1 MATTD
6 LPLIGIT
13 TYGRN
18 EEGEYT
24 LPAEYIEAVRRAGGV
39 PLLIPPGEPNM
50 AQVLAV
56 LDGLILSGGGDL
68 DPAHYASAGHPT
80 IYMVD
85 AERDSFELALARRA
99 AEEPL
104 PTLCICRGL
113 QVLNV
118 ALGGSLVEH
127 LPDEVDGSIGHRQ
140 GPDKPTRLPITVLP
154 GRRLAA
160 LLGAQEFEA
169 VSWHH
174 QAIRRLADPL
184 AVAAQAADG
193 VIEAVELPDH
203 PWLIGV
209 QWHPEMSAAD
219 DPRQQRIFDDFIAA
233 AAEYKRSR
241 AREAVR

>member
-1 MATTD
+1 MATTN

-18 EEGEYT
+18 EEGDYT
-24 LPAEYIEAVRRAGGV
+24 LPAEYVDAVRRAGGI
-39 PLLIPPGEPNM
+39 PLLIPPGEPNLEP
-50 AQVLAV
+50 VLAV
-56 LDGLILSGGGDL
+56 LDGLVLSGGGDL
-68 DPAHYASAGHPT
+68 DPSHYASAGHPA

-85 AERDSFELALARRA
+85 AERDAFELALARCA
-99 AEEPL
+99 AEQPL

-127 LPDEVDGSIGHRQ
+127 LPDEVDGSIGHRLE
-140 GPDKPTRLPITVLP
+140 PDKPTRHPIAVLP
-154 GRRLAA
+154 GRRLAT
-160 LLGAQEFEA
+160 LLEAQEVEA

-209 QWHPEMSAAD
+209 QWHPEMSAAH
-219 DPRQQRIFDDFIAA
+219 DPRQQRIFDALVAA
-233 AAEYKRSR
+233 AAERKRSR
-241 AREAVR
+241 GA